1 MESLHEIV
9 NLYMWIYIYTIM
21 VGGTYAFVIFMLR
34 CHKVKCKPPVYIDY
48 NEFPSCGW
56 AISIRN
62 NQHSLFIKWNYDD

>member
-1 MESLHEIV
+1 
-9 NLYMWIYIYTIM
+9 M

-62 NQHSLFIKWNYDD
+62 NQHSLFIKRNLTTKSHVCDPLEMTCHLNNDL

>member
-1 MESLHEIV
+1 
-9 NLYMWIYIYTIM
+9 M

-62 NQHSLFIKWNYDD
+62 NQHSLFIKRNYDN